1 MIQTITWATRT
12 GKTATVT
19 VSLVTSIEDHINA
32 DGHVVDV
39 TKPCCEI
46 EVVGSVEGLGVV
58 GRGIPREPRGP
69 LASQVPAGHRIMGK
83 LCVPVAECEMIEAA
97 VAEIEASEYVT
108 AWRANEAGNRRAAEA
123 YDASYR
129 RVIRMMGN

>member
-1 MIQTITWATRT
+1 MTRTITWTTRT

-19 VSLVTSIEDHINA
+19 VSLITSIEDRINA

-46 EVVGSVEGLGVV
+46 EVVGSIEGLGVV

-69 LASQVPAGHRIMGK
+69 LASKVPAGHRIMGK
-83 LCVPVAECEMIEAA
+83 LCVPVAECEMVETA

-108 AWRANEAGNRRAAEA
+108 AWRAKQSAARQVSESCEA
-123 YDASYR
+123 SSR
-129 RVIRMMGN
+129 RVARMMGN